1 MNLDKATGNKA
12 ILMLFRLHIL
22 VLLTDAQE
30 AKFANAKFVR
40 HYTGRYP
47 SFKQRI
53 G

>member
-12 ILMLFRLHIL
+12 IMLFRLHIL

-40 HYTGRYP
+40 HYTG
-47 SFKQRI
+47 I
-53 G
+53 GTPVLNKD